1 MICDDLRSYPV
12 DFGNVVA
19 LAMVRDSDAVPASSS
34 TIASLHGL
42 RGPLLF
48 AHLMHDSDVWLDVGS
63 SDHCPCALFYCDHL
77 GRPVA
82 CGAVPPEKQAHP
94 YPGRMDC
101 GGGASLELSHW

>member
-1 MICDDLRSYPV
+1 VICDDLRSYPA

-48 AHLMHDSDVWLDVGS
+48 AHLMHDSDVWLDV
-63 SDHCPCALFYCDHL
+63 
-77 GRPVA
+77 
-82 CGAVPPEKQAHP
+82 
-94 YPGRMDC
+94 
-101 GGGASLELSHW
+101 